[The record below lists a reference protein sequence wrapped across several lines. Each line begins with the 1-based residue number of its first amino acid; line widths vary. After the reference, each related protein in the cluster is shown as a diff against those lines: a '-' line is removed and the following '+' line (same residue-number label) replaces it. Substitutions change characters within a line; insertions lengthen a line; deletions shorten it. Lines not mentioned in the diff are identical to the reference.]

1 MNDSEGIEEARS
13 TRFSYHGDEPT
24 EGGVLSVATRAH
36 REGDGSASAPFRD
49 VRGTRGGRSRS
60 RGATARYFGTR
71 ANGRDALHP
80 PVRVSA
86 RGAEGELETV
96 TPTVGTIRLTNA
108 GEALL
113 LTGDVKTTLRME
125 CGRCLTPTDQPLEVE
140 IEETFD
146 LLSRNNA
153 FNQDEVQAIDED
165 SPAAVINSNVLNL
178 ADLLRQNLLLAAP
191 LQPLCREDCPGIP
204 YSTGA
209 PEGETP
215 ADAGVLVD
223 NPLHRL
229 AELLAAKRQREEN
242 AG

>member
-1 MNDSEGIEEARS
+1 MNDSEGIDGARS

-36 REGDGSASAPFRD
+36 REGDGSANSPFRD
-49 VRGTRGGRSRS
+49 VRGRAAGVPGPEERLLDISEL
-60 RGATARYFGTR
+60 ARTVGMHYTHQF
-71 ANGRDALHP
+71 AFP
-80 PVRVSA
+80 PAV
-86 RGAEGELETV
+86 EGELETV

-113 LTGDVKTTLRME
+113 LTGDAKTTLRME

-146 LLSRNNA
+146 LESRNNA
-153 FNQDEVQAIDED
+153 FSQDEVQAIDED
-165 SPAAVINSNVLNL
+165 SPAAVITGNVLNL

-204 YSTGA
+204 YSTGV
-209 PEGETP
+209 PEGEAQ

-242 AG
+242 TG